1 MRTASSRGLGLRLVV
16 AFSLIATLCALAI
29 AYYVSQARQQ
39 VGADY
44 TALVT
49 DVVRAQ
55 QDPAALR
62 MTLGSLIDRQERIHR
77 EQIRNLLWRIPRRI
91 EGIRL
96 QLRRSEIAPASY
108 AELVEEL
115 AQVESRLPAL
125 EAAVDAAAEEGLD
138 ERGSE
143 AVLALGM
150 EVEEGLAWAYSELNE
165 LLHRAS
171 AEQRQLME
179 RLTLAV
185 AVLLLLLL
193 LAVGAVMLMLLHLHR
208 QREIMR
214 LQSRTD
220 ELTGLSNRRW
230 LRETAEH
237 AFDRRRRHGAP
248 LSLMLLD
255 LDHFKRLN
263 DAFGHPVGDA
273 VLVAFARTLGRQVRR
288 VDTVARMGGEE
299 FAILMPDSNLAGAQA
314 LAERILRATRAM
326 PLPGP
331 AVGHRLTVS
340 IGVVE
345 AESERS
351 FDRLYSRAD
360 QLLYWAKAGGRG
372 RVVAGHEH
380 VAPRPAAGGAACH
393 DADIIAQEVH
403 EGGSRG

>member
-1 MRTASSRGLGLRLVV
+1 MRAASSRGLGLRLVLV
-16 AFSLIATLCALAI
+16 FSLIATLCALAI

-62 MTLGSLIDRQERIHR
+62 MTLDSLIDRQDRIHL
-77 EQIRNLLWRIPRRI
+77 EQIQALLWRIPRRI

-96 QLRRSEIAPASY
+96 QLRRSELAPASY
-108 AELVEEL
+108 GELVDEL
-115 AQVESRLPAL
+115 DHVASRLPAL
-125 EAAVDAAAEEGLD
+125 EAAVDVAAEEGID
-138 ERGSE
+138 ARGSE
-143 AVLALGM
+143 AILVLGM

-193 LAVGAVMLMLLHLHR
+193 LAIAAVMRMLLHLHR
-208 QREIMR
+208 QREAMR

-220 ELTGLSNRRW
+220 ELTALGNRRW
-230 LRETAEH
+230 LREAAGE

-255 LDHFKRLN
+255 LDHFKQIN
-263 DAFGHPVGDA
+263 DAFGHPAGDA
-273 VLVAFARTLGRQVRR
+273 VLVAFARTLERQVRR
-288 VDTVARMGGEE
+288 VDRVARMGGEE
-299 FAILMPDSNLAGAQA
+299 FAILMPDSDLAGAEA
-314 LAERILRATRAM
+314 LAERILCATRAM
-326 PLPGP
+326 ALPGP
-331 AVGHRLTVS
+331 AAEHRLTVS

-345 AESERS
+345 AEEEKS

-360 QLLYWAKAGGRG
+360 PLLYRAKADGRD
-372 RVVAGHEH
+372 RAVSGHGH
-380 VAPRPAAGGAACH
+380 AAPPSAGGGVPGHHDAGAVQAAC
-393 DADIIAQEVH
+393 
-403 EGGSRG
+403 EGGPRR

>member
-1 MRTASSRGLGLRLVV
+1 MTVASSRGLGLRLVA

-29 AYYVSQARQQ
+29 AYYVSQSRQQ

-62 MTLGSLIDRQERIHR
+62 MTLDSLIDSQDRIHL
-77 EQIRNLLWRIPRRI
+77 EQIHALLWRIPRRI

-96 QLRRSEIAPASY
+96 QLRRSELAPASY
-108 AELVEEL
+108 EKLVEEL
-115 AQVESRLPAL
+115 DHVESRLPAL

-138 ERGSE
+138 AQGGE
-143 AVLALGM
+143 AILALGM

-193 LAVGAVMLMLLHLHR
+193 LAIAAVMRMLFQLHR
-208 QREIMR
+208 QREVMR

-220 ELTGLSNRRW
+220 ELTALGNRRW
-230 LRETAEH
+230 LREAAEQ
-237 AFDRRRRHGAP
+237 AFERRRRHGAS

-255 LDHFKRLN
+255 LDHFKRIN
-263 DAFGHPVGDA
+263 DTYGHPVGDA
-273 VLVAFARTLGRQVRR
+273 VLVAFSRILEQQVRR
-288 VDTVARMGGEE
+288 VDRVARMGGEE
-299 FAILMPDSNLAGAQA
+299 FAILMPDSDLVGAEA

-326 PLPGP
+326 SLPGP
-331 AVGHRLTVS
+331 AAEHRLTVS

-345 AESERS
+345 AGEERS
-351 FDRLYSRAD
+351 FDRLYSLAD
-360 QLLYWAKAGGRG
+360 QLLYRAKAAGRD
-372 RVVAGHEH
+372 RAVAGQGQA
-380 VAPRPAAGGAACH
+380 APRPAGGAVRTA
-393 DADIIAQEVH
+393 I
-403 EGGSRG
+403 GPN

>member
-1 MRTASSRGLGLRLVV
+1 MRLVV
-16 AFSLIATLCALAI
+16 VFCLIATLCALAFG
-29 AYYVSQARQQ
+29 YYVSQARRH

-62 MTLGSLIDRQERIHR
+62 ITLDSLIDSQDLIHL
-77 EQIRNLLWRIPRRI
+77 EQIHDLLWRIPRRI
-91 EGIRL
+91 ESIQR
-96 QLRRSEIAPASY
+96 QLRRSELAPTRY
-108 AELVEEL
+108 ADLVEEL
-115 AQVESRLPAL
+115 TYVASRLPAL

-138 ERGSE
+138 EPASE
-143 AVLALGM
+143 AMLSLGM

-165 LLHRAS
+165 QLHQAS
-171 AEQRQLME
+171 AEQRLLME

-193 LAVGAVMLMLLHLHR
+193 LAVGAVMLMLLHLYR
-208 QREIMR
+208 QRETMR

-230 LRETAEH
+230 LREMAEQ
-237 AFDRRRRHGAP
+237 AFDRWRRHGAP
-248 LSLMLLD
+248 LSLILLD
-255 LDHFKRLN
+255 LDHFKRIN
-263 DAFGHPVGDA
+263 DDFGHPLGDA
-273 VLVAFARTLGRQVRR
+273 VLVAFARALEREVRR
-288 VDTVARMGGEE
+288 IDTVARMGGEE
-299 FAILMPDSNLAGAQA
+299 FAILMPDSDMAGAQH

-331 AVGHRLTVS
+331 AADRRLTVS

-345 AESERS
+345 VADETG

-360 QLLYWAKAGGRG
+360 QLLYQAKKSGRD
-372 RVVAGHEH
+372 RVVSD
-380 VAPRPAAGGAACH
+380 H
-393 DADIIAQEVH
+393 DAEDTEWQDH
-403 EGGSRG
+403 EDDTRG

>member
-1 MRTASSRGLGLRLVV
+1 MRAASSRGLGLRLVV
-16 AFSLIATLCALAI
+16 AFSLIATLCALVI
-29 AYYVSQARQQ
+29 GYYVSQARQQ

-62 MTLGSLIDRQERIHR
+62 MTLDSLIDSQDRIHL
-77 EQIRNLLWRIPRRI
+77 EQIHALLWRIPRRI
-91 EGIRL
+91 DGIRL
-96 QLRRSEIAPASY
+96 QLRRSELAPASY
-108 AELVEEL
+108 GELVEEL
-115 AQVESRLPAL
+115 AHVESRLPAL
-125 EAAVDAAAEEGLD
+125 EAAVDAAAEQGLD

-143 AVLALGM
+143 AILALGM

-179 RLTLAV
+179 RLALAV

-193 LAVGAVMLMLLHLHR
+193 LAIAAVMRMLFQLHR
-208 QREIMR
+208 QRETMR

-220 ELTGLSNRRW
+220 ELTALGNRRW
-230 LRETAEH
+230 LREAAEQ
-237 AFDRRRRHGAP
+237 AFERRRRHGAS

-255 LDHFKRLN
+255 LDHFKRIN

-273 VLVAFARTLGRQVRR
+273 VLVAFSRVLERQVRR
-288 VDTVARMGGEE
+288 VDRVARMGGEE
-299 FAILMPDSNLAGAQA
+299 FAILVPDSDLAGAEA

-326 PLPGP
+326 SLPGP
-331 AVGHRLTVS
+331 AAEHRLTVS

-345 AESERS
+345 AGEERS

-360 QLLYWAKAGGRG
+360 ELLYRAKAGGRDRAVTG
-372 RVVAGHEH
+372 QGQA
-380 VAPRPAAGGAACH
+380 APRPAGNTTRTAI
-393 DADIIAQEVH
+393 DPN
-403 EGGSRG
+403 